1 MDIGCFNK
9 QNTMSY
15 VNYST
20 NVGIEV
26 SESVTGRNNELA
38 AQLAEQ
44 QNVKELELMPVVCK
58 FKGRPVTL
66 RELVIFFPDLLEQA
80 KSNVNLQRFYNLLYP
95 TQILQKQMRLCL
107 YEHRYMEMLNNL
119 VRHNKNRQILVEAF
133 EISPWVDNEVADVWK
148 VTNTSMFSQTNVSG
162 RFALVNTYIP
172 QKNTAVD
179 PPPQKNNKAMDD
191 FCFDDLLML
200 HASFNNGQIHVEN
213 KSFERLPVNEYDYA
227 FFENRQDSAD
237 IKTLPTTRLRLSTN
251 EFIPRSQS
259 IPRNREKFVGKDESG
274 TGECFYR
281 ALISQLK
288 TIDRN
293 YYSPARLAAFS
304 GVEAFPAWLRAAYEK
319 QDGEI
324 YPWGLIL
331 IMRDHTAYTFMKL
344 LSEQKY
350 SAAFF
355 SNIQLSGE
363 AFKTNNLW
371 EKAFGLFLP
380 AKLNLNNESFHAF
393 MKILANPLVWKF
405 DNFKTEI
412 NKFWRENSEVDD
424 YKKLISLHDKNF
436 SKENILRMLVNEVD
450 NAIFINDIRNWFKK
464 YFEAYPIN
472 DEFLTTALLLLNT
485 YKGLVI
491 NSLMEIIGSRS
502 YLGTYHVFAVAHAFD
517 VNVII
522 FQQAF
527 GDVFEQDNEQCALE
541 FYLCDNKECMG
552 NAFIKLTGQL
562 GQGQTQM
569 QTHYLSVFFTNRV
582 DEEYKEEFIKKE
594 TRDAAWSN
602 KPFHELSDNE
612 FLVIFR
618 HLALM
623 NKAQMNKVELFLIN
637 HVIPSLQKET
647 IADAHKSKTQLSVM
661 SAGYSYFLTP
671 ETMSLFF
678 NTFYSLLINVQ
689 TDESVNSYGYQL
701 LDQIGYFVSFVHSLY
716 INYQYRQ
723 EKEEVELDN
732 QTGRIINESEL
743 TEAYNN
749 DYYIL
754 NLPAT
759 LGFRDEFM
767 LPTHIINMDNQ
778 KLMLI
783 KKGTFMTDARFK
795 YIQDLMATVAMQ
807 TLNAMYDAT
816 MLVAYHMMVPVL
828 LDERDF
834 VIHDKD
840 KLRLTTIID
849 EISITLTKR
858 RFADIR
864 KEEEEG
870 KLFRSTLE
878 NFHSKTA
885 VFAMRMFTNEQRA
898 AVMNTVKLHL
908 LHYPL
913 EFHLTPFWDFYS
925 SCLEIMV
932 MSLFHS
938 NNKAGI
944 AARTVQSSRKLI
956 DKPMPVKG
964 KLAVAFTKQNVEPEK
979 KTYDFAIDFDL
990 VANLDKAFTDSTRF
1004 AKAGKRPVSFI
1015 LAWFSSSNE
1024 LTLSPSK
1031 TKSVAPLFIQSQPK
1045 ALPYKYQPKKEE
1057 TEELSD
1063 SDLFD
1068 RYISGTRISYSEID
1082 IDQMGSKGM
1091 IVFMLDKAAIAR
1103 HLKSRVFL
1111 HIAIVTRE
1119 NDMMKRR
1126 GHAFINLRDILQTN
1140 TTFGV
1145 RLWEGPI
1152 KSSLLVDN
1160 SLKIIEAM
1168 TYKPVFDL
1176 DLTIVDPRGVVFDNE
1191 PQDKINKMQGKKQMF
1206 FEKAPNSLFN
1216 EQQMLAVTRYLS
1228 ELNKSLGQKAIQ
1240 MHSLLYVNFPL
1251 DKNVAPLWASL
1262 YMPPI
1267 FVELNVLLARLEH
1280 KLHDEGLQKQDFIN
1294 ICTVALRGWFN
1305 PVRELDTVLGESST
1319 KYDSVKKYEA
1329 FAMQRFQWIVLQI
1342 INPYNKICYKFD
1354 KFEGAS
1360 GEQMNYPWLGV
1371 GDCEDTAQAV
1381 NEFIRGIQLA
1391 DQASGY
1397 TGGGDTCLFFVLYFL
1412 RFYTPC
1418 MCVMTT
1424 TSPEYNK
1431 TDMDKDINSVKES
1444 GLHMLCCL
1452 VPKHMLFKNAAY
1464 RNAKPVHPFLNRI
1477 VPVET
1482 TGFNYNSYVTP
1493 NMLLRNVDNTAPG
1506 KEMLL
1511 KSISKYNAL
1520 ANLAMRNKD
1529 ARDETVNFSIMLND
1543 ERDKRFGKNWGS
1555 GETGISF
1562 VNPHYFYCR
1571 MMTMCHSL
1579 SGDEYMPKFLD
1590 FYYTGRDIT
1599 KPSVNFKDAVLIL
1612 DGTEANGVSFEF
1624 RPPLRNIDEALLK
1637 QVDAVCQEYADNVQ
1651 PVPIKIDNPPVVIN
1665 MDVPNEEIAI
1675 ESLYHP
1681 YKQEAVIGDA
1691 VESMRVRSLTF
1702 YVTRV
1707 LDRDSLAIIKSF
1719 KSFLESNNKSL
1730 GFDVVLSSIEL
1741 VRILNGAVE
1750 FYALHVYF

>member
-1 MDIGCFNK
+1 
-9 QNTMSY
+9 
-15 VNYST
+15 
-20 NVGIEV
+20 
-26 SESVTGRNNELA
+26 
-38 AQLAEQ
+38 
-44 QNVKELELMPVVCK
+44 
-58 FKGRPVTL
+58 
-66 RELVIFFPDLLEQA
+66 
-80 KSNVNLQRFYNLLYP
+80 
-95 TQILQKQMRLCL
+95 
-107 YEHRYMEMLNNL
+107 MEMLNNL
-119 VRHNKNRQILVEAF
+119 VRHNKNRQILRQGFAA
-133 EISPWVDNEVADVWK
+133 SPWLDNAVANVW
-148 VTNTSMFSQTNVSG
+148 TNTDTSMFSQAIVSN
-162 RFALVNTYIP
+162 RFAGVNPYIP
-172 QKNTAVD
+172 QKNTVVD
-179 PPPQKNNKAMDD
+179 PPPQKNDKVKDD

-200 HASFNNGQIHVEN
+200 HASFNNGQIRVEN
-213 KSFERLPVNEYDYA
+213 KSLVQPPANEYDYA
-227 FFENRQDSAD
+227 FFENLQDSAD

-251 EFIPRSQS
+251 EFIPRSQN
-259 IPRNREKFVGKDESG
+259 IPRNEEIFVGKDESG
-274 TGECFYR
+274 SGECFFR
-281 ALISQLK
+281 ALLSQLE
-288 TIDRN
+288 TIDEN
-293 YYSPARLAAFS
+293 YFSPERLELFS
-304 GVEAFPAWLRAAYEK
+304 GVNVFPTWNDKSKPKKYDEVYAWRK
-319 QDGEI
+319 
-324 YPWGLIL
+324 IL
-331 IMRDHTAYTFMKL
+331 MMRDHAAYIFMKL
-344 LSEQKY
+344 LSEQTY
-350 SAAFF
+350 PAAFF
-355 SNIQLSGE
+355 SNIQNSLENEATSALWEE
-363 AFKTNNLW
+363 AFKFFPTGSGFSLDDEN
-371 EKAFGLFLP
+371 FQGFL
-380 AKLNLNNESFHAF
+380 
-393 MKILANPLVWKF
+393 KILADPVVWKI
-405 DNFKTEI
+405 DNFKAEI
-412 NKFWRENSEVDD
+412 NKFWAANSEINNVPMFLRFHNANFTKRNVLNMLDNEVDD
-424 YKKLISLHDKNF
+424 ETFRTGIK
-436 SKENILRMLVNEVD
+436 
-450 NAIFINDIRNWFKK
+450 NWFEKSFK
-464 YFEAYPIN
+464 VKLTNE
-472 DEFLTTALLLLNT
+472 DFLQSAVLLLDT
-485 YKGLVI
+485 YKDLI
-491 NSLMEIIGSRS
+491 IDSLMEIIGATA
-502 YLGTYHVFAVAHAFD
+502 YLGTYHVFAVAHAFN

-522 FQQAF
+522 YQQAF
-527 GDVFEQDNEQCALE
+527 GTVFEQDNEQCALE
-541 FYLCDNKECMG
+541 FYLCDTKECMG

-562 GQGQTQM
+562 RARQTQLK
-569 QTHYLSVFFTNRV
+569 THYLSVFFTKRV
-582 DEEYKEEFIKKE
+582 EEDNEEVIKKE
-594 TRDAAWSN
+594 TRDVIKS
-602 KPFHELSDNE
+602 KKQFHEFSDDE

-618 HLALM
+618 HLSLM
-623 NKAQMNKVELFLIN
+623 NKAQMNKAELFLVN

-647 IADAHKSKTQLSVM
+647 IPTEHKSKTQLCVM

-678 NTFYSLLINVQ
+678 SVFYSMLINVQ
-689 TDESVNSYGYQL
+689 TDESQSNYGNQL
-701 LDQIGYFVSFVHSLY
+701 LDQISFFISFVHNLY
-716 INYQYRQ
+716 INYQNRQ
-723 EKEEVELDN
+723 ESEEEDLDN

-743 TEAYNN
+743 TEEDSKEYHV
-749 DYYIL
+749 L

-767 LPTHIINMDNQ
+767 LPTHLINIDNQ

-783 KKGTFMTDARFK
+783 KKDASMTDAQFK
-795 YIQDLMATVAMQ
+795 YIQELMSTVAMQ
-807 TLNAMYDAT
+807 TLDAMYDAT
-816 MLVAYHMMVPVL
+816 MLVAYHMIVPVL

-834 VIHDKD
+834 IVHDKD
-840 KLRLTTIID
+840 RDRLITIID
-849 EISITLTKR
+849 QISITLTKR
-858 RFADIR
+858 RFVGEAWG
-864 KEEEEG
+864 EER
-870 KLFRSTLE
+870 LVRSTLE
-878 NFHSKTA
+878 NFHHKTN

-925 SCLEIMV
+925 SCLEIMAI
-932 MSLFHS
+932 SLFHS
-938 NNKAGI
+938 DNKQGNI
-944 AARTVQSSRKLI
+944 QRTVQSSIKLI
-956 DKPMPVKG
+956 NNPVPVKG

-979 KTYDFAIDFDL
+979 KTYDFAIDFEL

-1004 AKAGKRPVSFI
+1004 AKAGKRPVSFV

-1031 TKSVAPLFIQSQPK
+1031 TKSVAPLFIESQPK

-1057 TEELSD
+1057 TQELSD

-1082 IDQMGSKGM
+1082 IDQTGSKGM

-1176 DLTIVDPRGVVFDNE
+1176 NLTIVDPRGVVFDNE
-1191 PQDKINKMQGKKQMF
+1191 PQDKINKMKGKKQMF

-1228 ELNKSLGQKAIQ
+1228 ELNKSLGQKAVQ

-1267 FVELNVLLARLEH
+1267 FVELNVLRTRLEH

-1294 ICTVALRGWFN
+1294 ICSVALRGFFN
-1305 PVRELDTVLGESST
+1305 SDIPLVTILGESPT
-1319 KYDSVKKYEA
+1319 KYDGVRKYEA

-1354 KFEGAS
+1354 KFEGTS

-1452 VPKHMLFKNAAY
+1452 VPKHMLFKIAAY

-1624 RPPLRNIDEALLK
+1624 RPPLRNIDQALLQ

-1651 PVPIKIDNPPVVIN
+1651 PVPIKIDIPPVVVN
-1665 MDVPNEEIAI
+1665 MDVPNDEIAI

-1691 VESMRVRSLTF
+1691 VESMRVRSISF

-1707 LDRDSLAIIKSF
+1707 LDRNSLAIMDSF
-1719 KSFLESNNKSL
+1719 ERFLESNKKSL